1 MAEARPVAQVA
12 ALAPVQVEAP
22 ALVLPAAQ
30 LAAPVLPPVR
40 EQEVVPAVRQVAPT
54 QMGLSAA
61 VRQLALAVVQGQELE
76 VVLLAGRLA
85 LALARLVVAVPAV
98 PPAAPALA
106 AERAQSALPWAI

>member
-12 ALAPVQVEAP
+12 ALGPVQVEAP
-22 ALVLPAAQ
+22 ALVLSAAR
-30 LAAPVLPPVR
+30 LAAPMLPPVR

-76 VVLLAGRLA
+76 VVLLAGQ

>member
-12 ALAPVQVEAP
+12 ALGPVQVEAP
-22 ALVLPAAQ
+22 ALVLPAAR
-30 LAAPVLPPVR
+30 LAAPMLPPVR

-76 VVLLAGRLA
+76 VVLLAGQ
-85 LALARLVVAVPAV
+85 LALARLVVALPAV